1 MADKKGIKGHFGDRS
16 VAPCSSAPQL
26 GPVRDRWSDCFVPCR
41 SSELGLDKPESERT
55 GEGGD
60 EESAAELE
68 ADADGDD
75 DEDDEEDSDVE
86 DDVEAK

>member
-1 MADKKGIKGHFGDRS
+1 MPRAVLRHSCGQCATDGLT
-16 VAPCSSAPQL
+16 VT
-26 GPVRDRWSDCFVPCR
+26 WSCR

-60 EESAAELE
+60 EESAAEPE
-68 ADADGDD
+68 ADADGED
-75 DEDDEEDSDVE
+75 DEDEEEDSDVE